1 MVQFGKATI
10 VHGDR
15 TLVVVEQG
23 RIGYALDKGQP
34 VLLPPGMHQWQS
46 STQIFEKLYDLNNNL
61 VRARHSRNPS
71 VGHLSADV
79 CTTKHCQ
86 LTPRARCALALDRCA
101 WGR

>member
-1 MVQFGKATI
+1 MQFGKATI

-61 VRARHSRNPS
+61 VRARQEPQRWSPKRGCLHYQA
-71 VGHLSADV
+71 LSANTAGPM
-79 CTTKHCQ
+79 CIG
-86 LTPRARCALALDRCA
+86 A
-101 WGR
+101 